1 MIYTYLNDK
10 YFRSLDDYNKELIAH
25 KSAFFGNCQDFSFS
39 EFVKSLSYNLYC
51 KSSNYRWGKRYF
63 NAAQKDF
70 TWVTSNEKKYIEE
83 TKYNY
88 LTGIYEPFK
97 EYGLFY
103 KEDKI
108 RQHFLSCLKSKR
120 KINWYYNL
128 TKFDKKEL
136 DNHLTA
142 LTNMYMVNKKT
153 FGTTQKMGT
162 DILLVDIDNYEEKHA
177 LETLGEF
184 LDICKLKTSDL
195 IFLEQNVFTGG
206 IHLAVKMSSKV
217 KNLAFYNIL
226 EEDLK
231 NLGTKIECN
240 FINKILRFPLSYEY
254 VSIKKTDSI
263 FQFDEFIPK
272 EYWEE
277 TLDTYVNN
285 LNFKPVNSDYLNN
298 WLMKTNNKEKSW
310 DNYWKTTINR
320 FKRKKAFKTK
330 KEVYK
335 FTCGNRFA
343 TMSKVVPFL
352 KYQNYTLD
360 EIVDTIYNN
369 NIDSKDLSKWT
380 KDKLR
385 KNIEKFFNKCSNKV
399 DTIVKLNDSENFFS
413 NIKYLPT
420 ETTNFLND
428 DKFNKW
434 FTDRFIQHYIAE
446 REKHGNAFKSFS
458 NQKKEILY
466 KQIPFILKEIVGKM
480 FYELTSDKQYINKDY
495 NYLLGLQ
502 LSNTFLKGLVK
513 VSIEKLNLDTEQG
526 KISLQYLKK
535 ALVKSIGLK
544 EISYKDRNRN
554 WMLGSCKSY
563 MTKSFKDLN
572 NILQHLYNSFYHE
585 VITKEFIHYINVDIK
600 NKNNTL
606 YILLEENEGFEDC
619 SNQNGKNPKVPIPK
633 DTS

>member
-25 KSAFFGNCQDFSFS
+25 KSAFFGNCQDFAFS

-217 KNLAFYNIL
+217 TNLAFYNIL

-254 VSIKKTDSI
+254 VAIKKTDSI

-320 FKRKKAFKTK
+320 FKRQKAFKTK

-428 DKFNKW
+428 NKFNKW

-458 NQKKEILY
+458 DQKKEILY

-544 EISYKDRNRN
+544 EIDYKDRDRN

-585 VITKEFIHYINVDIK
+585 IITKEFIHYINVDIK

-606 YILLEENEGFEDC
+606 YILLEENKGFVDC
-619 SNQNGKNPKVPIPK
+619 SNQNGKKPKVPIPK